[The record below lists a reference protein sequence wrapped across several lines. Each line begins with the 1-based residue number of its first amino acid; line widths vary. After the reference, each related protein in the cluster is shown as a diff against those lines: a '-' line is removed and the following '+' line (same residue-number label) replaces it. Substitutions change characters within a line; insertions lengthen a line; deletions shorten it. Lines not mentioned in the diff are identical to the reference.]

1 MLSRI
6 AFLALLAAASKPSF
20 AATVNYNFDIRN
32 VNASPDGFQR
42 SVVSVNGQLPGTLI
56 KVCICFVYNIFTIV
70 LTTSN
75 AARLTRAIYSM
86 STLLIRYLILPLLS
100 EILLTEHGVAYG
112 RKHAPGNDHSLA
124 WTASTADED
133 GPAFVTQCPISQF
146 QSYTYEIPLRDQ
158 TGTFCHLASQ
168 YVDGLRGPLV
178 IYDPNDPQKN
188 LYDVDDENTIVMLE
202 DWYVPW
208 YHTPAPVL
216 EKQMFSTSNT
226 ALLSPVPDSALI
238 NGKGRYVNGPAT
250 PRSRINVTPGKRYRL
265 RVINASAIGSYTFS
279 IEGHN
284 MTIIEA
290 DGIAHQPLTVASFQ
304 IYAGQRYSVI
314 VTANKPVANYWVRA
328 PITVA
333 GAGTNSN
340 LDPTDVFAVL
350 HYAGAPDAEP
360 TTEQGTASG
369 VALLESDLHA
379 LQNPGAP
386 GGSAPAD
393 VSLNLAIGRSTVNG
407 IVQFTF
413 NGIKYQSP
421 SLPTLLKILAN
432 NATTD
437 ADFSTSEHTIAL
449 PHNKVIELTIT
460 GGADHPIH
468 LHGHAFDVV
477 KSLGQTTRMSL
488 RLVRFT
494 NYVNPPRRDVIRVG
508 GAGVVVRFKTDNP
521 GPWFVHCH
529 IDWHLEAGLAVV
541 FAEAPEEVRQGAQSV
556 QPNAAWNQLC
566 PKYQALSPDLQ

>member
-1 MLSRI
+1 
-6 AFLALLAAASKPSF
+6 
-20 AATVNYNFDIRN
+20 Y
-32 VNASPDGFQR
+32 
-42 SVVSVNGQLPGTLI
+42 
-56 KVCICFVYNIFTIV
+56 
-70 LTTSN
+70 
-75 AARLTRAIYSM
+75 
-86 STLLIRYLILPLLS
+86 
-100 EILLTEHGVAYG
+100 
-112 RKHAPGNDHSLA
+112 HS
-124 WTASTADED
+124 
-133 GPAFVTQCPISQF
+133 
-146 QSYTYEIPLRDQ
+146 
-158 TGTFCHLASQ
+158 HLASQ

-202 DWYVPW
+202 DWY
-208 YHTPAPVL
+208 HTPAPAL
-216 EKQMFSTSNT
+216 EKQMFSPSNT

-238 NGKGRYVNGPAT
+238 NGKGRYVNGPKT
-250 PRSRINVTPGKRYRL
+250 PRSVINVTPGKRYRL

-314 VTANKPVANYWVRA
+314 VEANKPVANYWIRS
-328 PITVA
+328 PITVG
-333 GAGTNSN
+333 GAGTNPN

-379 LQNPGAP
+379 LENPGAP

-393 VSLNLAIGRSTVNG
+393 VSLNLAIGRTTKDG
-407 IVQFTF
+407 ILQFTF
-413 NGIKYQSP
+413 NNIKYEAP

-432 NATTD
+432 NATND

-449 PHNKVIELTIT
+449 PHNKVIELKIT

-477 KSLGQTTRMSL
+477 KSLGQTTP
-488 RLVRFT
+488 

-508 GAGVVVRFKTDNP
+508 GAGVVIRFK
-521 GPWFVHCH
+521 
-529 IDWHLEAGLAVV
+529 
-541 FAEAPEEVRQGAQSV
+541 V
-556 QPNAAWNQLC
+556 QF
-566 PKYQALSPDLQ
+566 

>member
-6 AFLALLAAASKPSF
+6 AFLTLLAAASEPSF
-20 AATVNYNFDIRN
+20 AAIVPYNFDIRN
-32 VNASPDGFQR
+32 VNAAPDGFQR

-56 KVCICFVYNIFTIV
+56 KANKGD
-70 LTTSN
+70 
-75 AARLTRAIYSM
+75 
-86 STLLIRYLILPLLS
+86 TLHI
-100 EILLTEHGVAYG
+100 
-112 RKHAPGNDHSLA
+112 N
-124 WTASTADED
+124 
-133 GPAFVTQCPISQF
+133 VTNS
-146 QSYTYEIPLRDQ
+146 
-158 TGTFCHLASQ
+158 
-168 YVDGLRGPLV
+168 
-178 IYDPNDPQKN
+178 KN

-202 DWYVPW
+202 DWY
-208 YHTPAPVL
+208 HTPAPAL
-216 EKQMFSTSNT
+216 EKQMFSPSNT

-238 NGKGRYVNGPAT
+238 NGKGRYVNGPKT
-250 PRSRINVTPGKRYRL
+250 PRSVINVTPGKRYRL

-314 VTANKPVANYWVRA
+314 IEANKPVANYWIRS
-328 PITVA
+328 PITVG
-333 GAGTNSN
+333 GAGTNPN

-379 LQNPGAP
+379 LENPGAP

-393 VSLNLAIGRSTVNG
+393 VSLNLAIGRTTKDGVL
-407 IVQFTF
+407 QFTF
-413 NGIKYQSP
+413 NNIKYEAP

-432 NATTD
+432 NATND

-449 PHNKVIELTIT
+449 PHNKVIELKIT

-477 KSLGQTTRMSL
+477 KSLGQTTP
-488 RLVRFT
+488 

-508 GAGVVVRFKTDNP
+508 GAGVVIRFK
-521 GPWFVHCH
+521 
-529 IDWHLEAGLAVV
+529 
-541 FAEAPEEVRQGAQSV
+541 V
-556 QPNAAWNQLC
+556 QF
-566 PKYQALSPDLQ
+566 